1 MWKEPAKNGQASG
14 ERKSSSGWNER
25 ELGGGKGVRMAQEM
39 TSDPEGS
46 VRSES
51 LAEGR
56 AEWEQRIKKE
66 MRMECQIDFKWGHML
81 HQWP

>member
-1 MWKEPAKNGQASG
+1 MVKRAEKENHRVGG
-14 ERKSSSGWNER
+14 MR
-25 ELGGGKGVRMAQEM
+25 ENWGGGKGVRMAQEM

>member
-1 MWKEPAKNGQASG
+1 
-14 ERKSSSGWNER
+14 
-25 ELGGGKGVRMAQEM
+25 MAQEM